1 MTDVRAKIK
10 EYGLEL
16 PTAAL
21 PVAAYIPA
29 VRTGNLVF
37 TAGQLPL
44 VDGKIP
50 FEGKT
55 GGAVSVEDAKKSAEI
70 CALNAIAAVALVADI
85 NKIKRVVR
93 VCGYVNGVEG
103 FINAPAVVNGASE
116 LFIHIW
122 GDEFG
127 KHART
132 AIGVA
137 ELPLNA
143 PVEIELT
150 VELED

>member
-29 VRTGNLVF
+29 VRSGNLVF

-44 VDGKIP
+44 VDGKIA

-93 VCGYVNGVEG
+93 VCGYVNGV
-103 FINAPAVVNGASE
+103 
-116 LFIHIW
+116 
-122 GDEFG
+122 
-127 KHART
+127 
-132 AIGVA
+132 
-137 ELPLNA
+137 
-143 PVEIELT
+143 
-150 VELED
+150 